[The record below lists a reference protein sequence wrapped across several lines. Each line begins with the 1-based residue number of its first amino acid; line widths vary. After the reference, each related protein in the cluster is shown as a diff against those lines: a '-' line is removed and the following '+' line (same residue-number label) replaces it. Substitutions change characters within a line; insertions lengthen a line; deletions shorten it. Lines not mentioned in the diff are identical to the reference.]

1 VLPEESEALR
11 EAVKPLLDLY
21 KSDPRAG
28 ISL

>member
-1 VLPEESEALR
+1 VLPEDSEALR
-11 EAVKPLLDLY
+11 AAVTPLQDLY